1 MNTPEELRLVL
12 IDNKGG
18 VELSHFDN
26 IPHLLYPTITSTGE
40 VLPALESVHKI
51 LNARLAAFKNIG
63 ARNLQKYNKKAR
75 QKLPRIIV
83 VVDEM
88 ATIIGLGKM
97 TADIHNELRVLTS
110 QGRAVGVNMV
120 ICTQHPSVD
129 VLPGWIKTNMT
140 LRIASRMPNH
150 VSSQIVVDSITASLL
165 PDVPGRMVFR
175 RGGFEMVLQTPLIE
189 DAGVKRAVKLA
200 REFKTDVEQL
210 PMPEASADPKF
221 TEDDFLKIAVEQLDN
236 HLSPNRAHEI
246 VGNEVVKLRELRVVM
261 HNILQRAEREGGIM
275 YKDKCYQVTKKGRG
289 YYLIEQVSPIEQPK
303 ERNLEK
309 TLDKELFHHV
319 EITTTN

>member
-1 MNTPEELRLVL
+1 
-12 IDNKGG
+12 
-18 VELSHFDN
+18 
-26 IPHLLYPTITSTGE
+26 
-40 VLPALESVHKI
+40 
-51 LNARLAAFKNIG
+51 
-63 ARNLQKYNKKAR
+63 
-75 QKLPRIIV
+75 
-83 VVDEM
+83 
-88 ATIIGLGKM
+88 
-97 TADIHNELRVLTS
+97 
-110 QGRAVGVNMV
+110 VNMV